1 MKLYLVRHAEAIERS
16 STTPDASRYL
26 TTKGRLS
33 FRKIAR
39 RARKAGAAPGVIFT
53 SPLLRS
59 VQTAEILA
67 ERLKHRGAVV
77 VSNELS
83 PGFDLRALR
92 ALLADAGNPAEAAFV
107 GHEPD
112 LGYIA
117 AALIS
122 VPGGFSA
129 PEGSHRSRGRDRK
142 RAERNGDVPLDGGRQ
157 GDGDPTFPRSPQV
170 TGNRPIS
177 FRPSTPCAPRRVP
190 SSSRRRPA
198 GRRASASRTPRRSPP
213 RPRGG

>member
-1 MKLYLVRHAEAIERS
+1 VKLYLVAHAEAIARS

-39 RARKAGAAPGVIFT
+39 RARKAGIAPAVIFT

-67 ERLKHRGAVV
+67 ERLKHKGAIV
-77 VSNELS
+77 VSKELS

-92 ALLADAGNPAEAAFV
+92 ALLAGAGNPVEAAFV

-112 LGYIA
+112 LGDIA
-117 AALIS
+117 AALMS
-122 VPGGFSA
+122 VPGGFPLRKGA
-129 PEGSHRSRGRDRK
+129 VVALEADKGVTKGTAKLLWMEDGR
-142 RAERNGDVPLDGGRQ
+142 
-157 GDGDPTFPRSPQV
+157 
-170 TGNRPIS
+170 
-177 FRPSTPCAPRRVP
+177 
-190 SSSRRRPA
+190 
-198 GRRASASRTPRRSPP
+198 
-213 RPRGG
+213 